1 MFRGNALDQEF
12 GSTEAGL
19 AAMTLHLFRWPVVG
33 EMFVLTTPFI
43 EPPRPL
49 LQRMLRAILFMSR
62 PPLLARRGILLIDI
76 FRQFNAVVSFE
87 LQRGAATICP

>member
-43 EPPRPL
+43 EPPRPSL
-49 LQRMLRAILFMSR
+49 SNVTLMRSGTPPHEEGNAAHPNICQRAYFFKICSRAR
-62 PPLLARRGILLIDI
+62 DH
-76 FRQFNAVVSFE
+76 
-87 LQRGAATICP
+87 